1 MLTVNKCLSYITYI
15 SGINVTIECLKPGQS
30 LFLAFK
36 FLISVEIS
44 CSFELSMTKEL
55 ITSGQGLTNQSYMYE
70 SVLKWLQGL
79 YCTM

>member
-15 SGINVTIECLKPGQS
+15 SGINVTIECLKPGQI

-70 SVLKWLQGL
+70 SVLKWFQGL